1 MDASLDTDIIIH
13 LYKSNKK
20 ELLFSSFDK
29 LYIHEYLLRNEIQ
42 RKSNLVYE
50 EVLFDVDNSRI
61 EIIGNKELIKMGIK
75 SLFENYKSEYYYL
88 FDMGE
93 LYAIALAKAMGIAA
107 FTSDDTKDFGPHDTL
122 VILQFC

>member
-1 MDASLDTDIIIH
+1 MMDASLDTDIIIH

-50 EVLFDVDNSRI
+50 EVLFDV
-61 EIIGNKELIKMGIK
+61 EKVGLK
-75 SLFENYKSEYYYL
+75 S
-88 FDMGE
+88 
-93 LYAIALAKAMGIAA
+93 
-107 FTSDDTKDFGPHDTL
+107 
-122 VILQFC
+122 